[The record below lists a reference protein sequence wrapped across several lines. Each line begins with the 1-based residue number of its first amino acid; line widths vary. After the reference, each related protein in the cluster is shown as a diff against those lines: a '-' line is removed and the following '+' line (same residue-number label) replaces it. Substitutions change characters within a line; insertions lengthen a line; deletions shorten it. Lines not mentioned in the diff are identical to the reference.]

1 MSMKVS
7 DFDYKLP
14 NELIAQNPI
23 DKREYSKL
31 LIMDRF
37 TGEVKHDVFYN
48 IIDYLSN
55 EDVLV
60 INNTKVVPSRI
71 IGEKV
76 DTKAKIEVLLLKNKG
91 DFYECLV
98 KPFRRVKLGTI
109 LDFEGLFTGEVL
121 EKKEEGICLLKFNY
135 EGIFYDLLNKV
146 GMMPLPPYIHE
157 KLKDNSRY
165 QTIYA
170 KNLGSA
176 AAPTAGFHFTEEL
189 LEKIKAKGIEILE
202 VSLNIGLDT
211 FRDVKVEELEDHKMH
226 SETYAISKE
235 VADRLNDVKKKGKR
249 IIAVGTTTT
258 RTLEANFTK
267 YGQFKEA
274 CEDTN
279 IFIYPGYQYKA
290 IDSMITNFHLPKS
303 TLIMMVSAFSKRE
316 YILSAYEEAIKNKYR
331 FFSFGDAMFI
341 K

>member
-189 LEKIKAKGIEILE
+189 LEKIKAKGVEVLE

-226 SETYAISKE
+226 SEAYAISQE
-235 VADRLNDVKKKGKR
+235 VADKLNDAKKKGKR

-267 YGQFKEA
+267 YGKFKETS
-274 CEDTN
+274 EDTN

-290 IDSMITNFHLPKS
+290 VDRLITNFHLPKS

>member
-1 MSMKVS
+1 MKVS

-91 DFYECLV
+91 EFYECLV
-98 KPFRRVKLGTI
+98 KPFRRVKQGTV

-146 GMMPLPPYIHE
+146 GLMPLPPYIHE

-189 LEKIKAKGIEILE
+189 LEKIKAKGVEVLE

-226 SETYAISKE
+226 SEAYAISQE
-235 VADRLNDVKKKGKR
+235 VADKLNDAKKKGKR

-267 YGQFKEA
+267 YGKFKETS
-274 CEDTN
+274 EDTN

-290 IDSMITNFHLPKS
+290 VDRLITNFHLPKS

>member
-1 MSMKVS
+1 MKVS

-60 INNTKVVPSRI
+60 INNTKEVQSKI

-91 DFYECLV
+91 EFYECLV
-98 KPFRRVKLGTI
+98 KPFRRVKQGTV

-146 GMMPLPPYIHE
+146 GLMPLPPYIHE

-274 CEDTN
+274 CEDT
-279 IFIYPGYQYKA
+279 ISFIYPGYQYKA

>member
-1 MSMKVS
+1 MKVS

-91 DFYECLV
+91 EFYECLV
-98 KPFRRVKLGTI
+98 KPFRRVKQGTV

-146 GMMPLPPYIHE
+146 GLMPLPPYIHE

>member
-1 MSMKVS
+1 MKVS
-7 DFDYKLP
+7 DFDYKLTE
-14 NELIAQNPI
+14 ELIAQNPI

-31 LIMDRF
+31 LVMDRF
-37 TGEVKHDVFYN
+37 TGKVKHDVFYN
-48 IIDYLSN
+48 ILDYLSK
-55 EDVLV
+55 EDILV

-109 LDFEGLFTGEVL
+109 LDFAGLFTGEVL

-189 LEKIKAKGIEILE
+189 LEKIKAKGVEVLE

-226 SETYAISKE
+226 SEAYAISKE
-235 VADRLNDVKKKGKR
+235 VADKLNDAKKKGKR

-267 YGQFKEA
+267 YGKFEETS
-274 CEDTN
+274 EDTN

>member
-1 MSMKVS
+1 MKVS
-7 DFDYKLP
+7 GFDYKLP

-37 TGEVKHDVFYN
+37 TGKVKHDVFYN
-48 IIDYLSN
+48 IIDYLSK

-279 IFIYPGYQYKA
+279 IFIYPGYHYKA

>member
-1 MSMKVS
+1 MKVS

-14 NELIAQNPI
+14 EELIAQNPI
-23 DKREYSKL
+23 EKREYSKL
-31 LIMDRF
+31 LVMDRF
-37 TGEVKHDVFYN
+37 TGKVKHDVFYN
-48 IIDYLSN
+48 ILDYLSK

-91 DFYECLV
+91 EFYECLV
-98 KPFRRVKLGTI
+98 KPFRRVKQGTV
-109 LDFEGLFTGEVL
+109 LDFEGLFTAEVI

>member
-1 MSMKVS
+1 MKVS

-14 NELIAQNPI
+14 EELIAQNPI
-23 DKREYSKL
+23 EKREYSKL
-31 LIMDRF
+31 LVMDRF
-37 TGEVKHDVFYN
+37 TGKVKHDVFYN
-48 IIDYLSN
+48 ILDYLSK

-91 DFYECLV
+91 EFYECLV
-98 KPFRRVKLGTI
+98 KPFRRVKQGTV
-109 LDFEGLFTGEVL
+109 LDFEGLFTAEVI

-189 LEKIKAKGIEILE
+189 LEKIKAKGVEILE

-235 VADRLNDVKKKGKR
+235 VADRLNDAKRKGKR

>member
-1 MSMKVS
+1 MKVS

-91 DFYECLV
+91 EFYECLV
-98 KPFRRVKLGTI
+98 KPFRRVKQGTV

-146 GMMPLPPYIHE
+146 GLMPLPPYIHE

-249 IIAVGTTTT
+249 IIAIGTTTT

>member
-1 MSMKVS
+1 MKVS

-14 NELIAQNPI
+14 EELIAQNPI

-37 TGEVKHDVFYN
+37 TGKVKLDVFYN
-48 IIDYLSN
+48 IIDYLSK

-121 EKKEEGICLLKFNY
+121 EKKEEGICHIKFNY

-189 LEKIKAKGIEILE
+189 LEKIKAKGVEILE

-226 SETYAISKE
+226 SEAYAISKE
-235 VADRLNDVKKKGKR
+235 VADKLNDAKKKGKR

-279 IFIYPGYQYKA
+279 IFIYPGYHYKA

>member
-1 MSMKVS
+1 MKVS

-37 TGEVKHDVFYN
+37 TGKVKHDVFYN

-91 DFYECLV
+91 EFYECLV
-98 KPFRRVKLGTI
+98 KPFRRVKQGTV

-146 GMMPLPPYIHE
+146 GLMPLPPYIHE

-279 IFIYPGYQYKA
+279 IFIYPGYHYKA

>member
-1 MSMKVS
+1 MKVS

-14 NELIAQNPI
+14 EELIAQNPI

-31 LIMDRF
+31 LVMDRF
-37 TGEVKHDVFYN
+37 TGKVKHDVFYH
-48 IIDYLSN
+48 IIDYLSK
-55 EDVLV
+55 EDILV

-121 EKKEEGICLLKFNY
+121 EKKEEGICHIKFNY

-189 LEKIKAKGIEILE
+189 LEKIKAKGVEILE

-226 SETYAISKE
+226 SEAYAISKE
-235 VADRLNDVKKKGKR
+235 VADKLNDAKKKSKR

-279 IFIYPGYQYKA
+279 IFIYPGYHYKA

>member
-1 MSMKVS
+1 MKVS
-7 DFDYKLP
+7 GFDYKLP

-37 TGEVKHDVFYN
+37 TGKVKHDVFYN
-48 IIDYLSN
+48 IIDYLSK

-189 LEKIKAKGIEILE
+189 LEKIKAKGVEILE

-226 SETYAISKE
+226 SEAYAISQE
-235 VADRLNDVKKKGKR
+235 VVDKLNDAKKKGKR

-267 YGQFKEA
+267 YGKFKETS
-274 CEDTN
+274 EDTN

-290 IDSMITNFHLPKS
+290 VDRLITNFHLPKS

>member
-1 MSMKVS
+1 MKVS

>member
-1 MSMKVS
+1 MKVS

-37 TGEVKHDVFYN
+37 TGKVKHDVFYN
-48 IIDYLSN
+48 IIDYLSK

-189 LEKIKAKGIEILE
+189 LEKIKAKGVEVLE

-226 SETYAISKE
+226 SEAYAISKE
-235 VADRLNDVKKKGKR
+235 VADKLNDAKKKGKR

-267 YGQFKEA
+267 YGKFEETS
-274 CEDTN
+274 EDTN

>member
-1 MSMKVS
+1 MKVS

-146 GMMPLPPYIHE
+146 GLMPLPPYIHE

-165 QTIYA
+165 LTIYA

-226 SETYAISKE
+226 SEAYAISKE
-235 VADRLNDVKKKGKR
+235 VADKLNDAKKKGKR

-267 YGQFKEA
+267 YGKFEETS
-274 CEDTN
+274 EDTN

>member
-1 MSMKVS
+1 MKVS

-14 NELIAQNPI
+14 EELIAQNPI

-31 LIMDRF
+31 LVMDRF
-37 TGEVKHDVFYN
+37 TGKVKHDVFYN
-48 IIDYLSN
+48 ILDYLSK
-55 EDVLV
+55 EDILV

-189 LEKIKAKGIEILE
+189 LEKIKAKGVEVLE

-226 SETYAISKE
+226 SEAYAISKE
-235 VADRLNDVKKKGKR
+235 VADKLNDAKKKGKR

-267 YGQFKEA
+267 YGKFEETS
-274 CEDTN
+274 EDTN

>member
-1 MSMKVS
+1 MKVS

-14 NELIAQNPI
+14 EELIAQNPI
-23 DKREYSKL
+23 EKREYSKL
-31 LIMDRF
+31 LVMDRF
-37 TGEVKHDVFYN
+37 TGKVKHDVFYN
-48 IIDYLSN
+48 IIDYLS
-55 EDVLV
+55 EKDILV

-71 IGEKV
+71 IGKKV

-91 DFYECLV
+91 EFYECLV
-98 KPFRRVKLGTI
+98 KPFRRVKQGTV
-109 LDFEGLFTGEVL
+109 LDFEGLFTGEVIA
-121 EKKEEGICLLKFNY
+121 KKEEGICHIKFNY

-146 GMMPLPPYIHE
+146 GLMPLPPYIHE

-189 LEKIKAKGIEILE
+189 LNKIKAKGVEILE

-235 VADRLNDVKKKGKR
+235 VADRLNDAKRKGKR

>member
-1 MSMKVS
+1 MKVS

-91 DFYECLV
+91 EFYECLV
-98 KPFRRVKLGTI
+98 KPFRRVKQGTV

-146 GMMPLPPYIHE
+146 GLMPLPPYIHE

-189 LEKIKAKGIEILE
+189 LEKIKAKGVEILE

-235 VADRLNDVKKKGKR
+235 VADRLNDAKRKGKR

>member
-14 NELIAQNPI
+14 EELIAQNPI
-23 DKREYSKL
+23 EKREYSKL
-31 LIMDRF
+31 LVMDRF
-37 TGEVKHDVFYN
+37 TGKVKHDVFYN
-48 IIDYLSN
+48 ILDYLSK

-91 DFYECLV
+91 EFYECLV
-98 KPFRRVKLGTI
+98 KPFRRVKQGTV
-109 LDFEGLFTGEVL
+109 LDFEGLFTAEVI

-189 LEKIKAKGIEILE
+189 LEKIKAKGVEILE

-211 FRDVKVEELEDHKMH
+211 FRDVKVEELEEHKMH

-235 VADRLNDVKKKGKR
+235 VADRLNDAKRKGKR

>member
-1 MSMKVS
+1 MKVS
-7 DFDYKLP
+7 GFDYKLP

-37 TGEVKHDVFYN
+37 TGKVKHDVFYN
-48 IIDYLSN
+48 IIDYLSK

-189 LEKIKAKGIEILE
+189 LEKIKAKGVEILE

-226 SETYAISKE
+226 SEAYAISQE
-235 VADRLNDVKKKGKR
+235 VADKLNDAKKKGKR

-267 YGQFKEA
+267 YGKFKETS
-274 CEDTN
+274 EDTN

-290 IDSMITNFHLPKS
+290 VDRLITNFHLPKS

>member
-1 MSMKVS
+1 MKVS

-14 NELIAQNPI
+14 EELIAQNPI
-23 DKREYSKL
+23 EKREYSKL
-31 LIMDRF
+31 LVMDRF
-37 TGEVKHDVFYN
+37 TGKVKHDVFYN
-48 IIDYLSN
+48 ILDYLSK

-91 DFYECLV
+91 EFYECLV
-98 KPFRRVKLGTI
+98 KPFRRVKQGTV
-109 LDFEGLFTGEVL
+109 LDFEGLFTAEVI

-189 LEKIKAKGIEILE
+189 LEKIKAKGVEILE

-211 FRDVKVEELEDHKMH
+211 FRDVKVEELEEHKMH

-235 VADRLNDVKKKGKR
+235 VADRLNDAKRKGKR

>member
-1 MSMKVS
+1 MKVS

-189 LEKIKAKGIEILE
+189 LEKIKAKGVEVLE

-226 SETYAISKE
+226 SEAYAISKE
-235 VADRLNDVKKKGKR
+235 VADKLNDAKKKGKR

-267 YGQFKEA
+267 YGKFEETS
-274 CEDTN
+274 EDTN

>member
-1 MSMKVS
+1 MKVS

-14 NELIAQNPI
+14 EELIAQNPI

-31 LIMDRF
+31 LVMDRF
-37 TGEVKHDVFYN
+37 TGKVKHDIFYN
-48 IIDYLSN
+48 IIDYLSK

-91 DFYECLV
+91 EFYECLV
-98 KPFRRVKLGTI
+98 RPFRRVKQGTV

-121 EKKEEGICLLKFNY
+121 EKKEEGICHIKFTY

-146 GMMPLPPYIHE
+146 GTMPLPPYIHE

-189 LEKIKAKGIEILE
+189 LSKIKAKGIEILE

-226 SETYAISKE
+226 SEAYTITKDVASKLNE
-235 VADRLNDVKKKGKR
+235 AKRLGKR

-258 RTLEANFTK
+258 RTLEANITK
-267 YGQFKEA
+267 YGKFKEA
-274 CEDTN
+274 TEDTN
-279 IFIYPGYQYKA
+279 IFIYPGYEYKA

-316 YILSAYEEAIKNKYR
+316 YILAAYEEAIKNKYR

>member
-1 MSMKVS
+1 M
-7 DFDYKLP
+7 
-14 NELIAQNPI
+14 
-23 DKREYSKL
+23 
-31 LIMDRF
+31 
-37 TGEVKHDVFYN
+37 
-48 IIDYLSN
+48 
-55 EDVLV
+55 
-60 INNTKVVPSRI
+60 
-71 IGEKV
+71 
-76 DTKAKIEVLLLKNKG
+76 
-91 DFYECLV
+91 
-98 KPFRRVKLGTI
+98 
-109 LDFEGLFTGEVL
+109 
-121 EKKEEGICLLKFNY
+121 
-135 EGIFYDLLNKV
+135 LNKV
-146 GMMPLPPYIHE
+146 GLMPLPPYIHE

>member
-1 MSMKVS
+1 MKVS

-91 DFYECLV
+91 EFYECLV
-98 KPFRRVKLGTI
+98 KPFRRVKQGTV

-146 GMMPLPPYIHE
+146 GLMPLPPYIHE

-235 VADRLNDVKKKGKR
+235 VADKLNDAKKKGKR

>member
-1 MSMKVS
+1 MKVS

-91 DFYECLV
+91 EFYECLV
-98 KPFRRVKLGTI
+98 KPFRRVKQGTV

-146 GMMPLPPYIHE
+146 GLMPLPPYIHE

-267 YGQFKEA
+267 YGQFKETS
-274 CEDTN
+274 EDTN

-290 IDSMITNFHLPKS
+290 VDRLITNFHLPKS

>member
-1 MSMKVS
+1 MKVS

-91 DFYECLV
+91 EFYECLV
-98 KPFRRVKLGTI
+98 KPFRRVKQGTV

-146 GMMPLPPYIHE
+146 GLMPLPPYIHE

-290 IDSMITNFHLPKS
+290 VDRLITNFHLPKS

>member
-1 MSMKVS
+1 MKVS

-14 NELIAQNPI
+14 EELIAQNPI
-23 DKREYSKL
+23 EKREYSKL
-31 LIMDRF
+31 LVMDRF
-37 TGEVKHDVFYN
+37 TGKVKHDVFYN
-48 IIDYLSN
+48 ILDYLSK

-91 DFYECLV
+91 EFYECLV
-98 KPFRRVKLGTI
+98 KPFRRVKQGTV
-109 LDFEGLFTGEVL
+109 LDFEGLFTAEVI

-189 LEKIKAKGIEILE
+189 LEKIKAKGVEILE

-235 VADRLNDVKKKGKR
+235 VADRLNDAKRKGKR

-303 TLIMMVSAFSKRE
+303 TLIMMVSAFSKSE

>member
-1 MSMKVS
+1 MKVS
-7 DFDYKLP
+7 GFDYKLP

-31 LIMDRF
+31 LIMNRF
-37 TGEVKHDVFYN
+37 TGKVKHDVFYN
-48 IIDYLSN
+48 IIDYLSK

-226 SETYAISKE
+226 SEAYAISQE
-235 VADRLNDVKKKGKR
+235 VADKLNDAKKKGKR

-267 YGQFKEA
+267 YGKFKETS
-274 CEDTN
+274 EDTN

-290 IDSMITNFHLPKS
+290 VDRLITNFHLPKS

>member
-1 MSMKVS
+1 MKVS
-7 DFDYKLP
+7 GFDYKLP

-37 TGEVKHDVFYN
+37 TGKVKHDVFYN
-48 IIDYLSN
+48 IIDYLSK

-226 SETYAISKE
+226 SEAYAISQE
-235 VADRLNDVKKKGKR
+235 VADKLNDAKKKGKR

-267 YGQFKEA
+267 YGKFKETS
-274 CEDTN
+274 EDTN

-290 IDSMITNFHLPKS
+290 VDRLITNFHLPKS